1 MSKERM
7 LAYLEKLYGITKDI
21 EDKLQNEK
29 VGDKEVKKMT
39 GTDFEKVVY
48 DSLIEAGF
56 EKEEITHSTQKFPD
70 FILEDLEDGD
80 KIGVEVK
87 KTDSSRWEV
96 IGGSV
101 YESLKNE
108 IEDTYVLMAK
118 LGGEK
123 PEVRLKKYEE
133 CIADLKV
140 THSPRFYLNLDLE
153 EGEDYL
159 TQNDAKDLLELS
171 GDELNKKIRKLLR
184 TQKSTWWSE
193 GETVAFADLSQ
204 EEKGIYLN
212 EGIALF
218 PEVFKGD
225 YSKFTPWLVYSC
237 FVWCGNVRDGILMLP
252 GGGNELHNI
261 AEMNL
266 MQKLN
271 RNFMVIVDKDS
282 GAVDYEAKLLK
293 QQVLKSKVEN
303 KGGELVV
310 LRKREI
316 ENYYHPRIVLEKLQ
330 NEGIDID
337 TLEIQSYDDVQRK
350 IKDIINGTQIQFK
363 IKNNMEIFTEM
374 SIDDWREISTY
385 SEDGEQHFELEEIVK
400 MMKEKANL

>member
-1 MSKERM
+1 M

-237 FVWCGNVRDGILMLP
+237 FV
-252 GGGNELHNI
+252 
-261 AEMNL
+261 
-266 MQKLN
+266 
-271 RNFMVIVDKDS
+271 
-282 GAVDYEAKLLK
+282 
-293 QQVLKSKVEN
+293 
-303 KGGELVV
+303 
-310 LRKREI
+310 
-316 ENYYHPRIVLEKLQ
+316 
-330 NEGIDID
+330 
-337 TLEIQSYDDVQRK
+337 
-350 IKDIINGTQIQFK
+350 
-363 IKNNMEIFTEM
+363 
-374 SIDDWREISTY
+374 
-385 SEDGEQHFELEEIVK
+385 
-400 MMKEKANL
+400 

>member
-237 FVWCGNVRDGILMLP
+237 FVWCGNVRDT
-252 GGGNELHNI
+252 
-261 AEMNL
+261 
-266 MQKLN
+266 K
-271 RNFMVIVDKDS
+271 IVH
-282 GAVDYEAKLLK
+282 G
-293 QQVLKSKVEN
+293 
-303 KGGELVV
+303 
-310 LRKREI
+310 
-316 ENYYHPRIVLEKLQ
+316 
-330 NEGIDID
+330 
-337 TLEIQSYDDVQRK
+337 
-350 IKDIINGTQIQFK
+350 F
-363 IKNNMEIFTEM
+363 IF
-374 SIDDWREISTY
+374 SIFGRT
-385 SEDGEQHFELEEIVK
+385 K
-400 MMKEKANL
+400 